1 MGQAFYG
8 LDDEVMEYLLSF
20 IAVLSTLALALGLL
34 YYRALYKKCK
44 VQKENMIK
52 NRPLFDDW
60 GE

>member
-20 IAVLSTLALALGLL
+20 IVASLAIGLF
-34 YYRALYKKCK
+34 YYRELYKKCK
-44 VQKENMIK
+44 VRSENIK
-52 NRPLFDDW
+52 KNKYLFEDW

>member
-8 LDDEVMEYLLSF
+8 PHDEVMECLLSF
-20 IAVLSTLALALGLL
+20 MAASFAIGLF
-34 YYRALYKKCK
+34 YYRELYKKCK
-44 VQKENMIK
+44 VQKENIIK